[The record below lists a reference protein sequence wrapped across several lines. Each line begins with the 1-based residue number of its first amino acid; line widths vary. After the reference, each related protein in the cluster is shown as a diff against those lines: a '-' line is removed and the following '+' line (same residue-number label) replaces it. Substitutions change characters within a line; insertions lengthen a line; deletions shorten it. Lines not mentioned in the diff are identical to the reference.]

1 MSLGKFM
8 TTVGNV
14 VQVTP
19 ETSGWTSML
28 SDEVKLLHSGLSWLH
43 DTDDRSTMYCF
54 IRSRNSV

>member
-8 TTVGNV
+8 TTAGNV

-28 SDEVKLLHSGLSWLH
+28 SDEV
-43 DTDDRSTMYCF
+43 
-54 IRSRNSV
+54 